1 MNGNSPHW
9 VTGQRWHDEVSQV
22 HGSNVSVARRQIF
35 LHPSHDSE
43 DGDPGTDWRMA
54 GTFIKNMNI
63 LQSSGESAIEVHQF
77 NIGGDEESGYAI
89 YDSIKCCP
97 CPITVI
103 THGVAASMGSIIPQ
117 AADLRI
123 TMPSCC
129 WMIHKG
135 STGIGNRPRTEAR
148 QWAKWEDYADKRMM
162 AIYAESC
169 QGAEM
174 WEGKD
179 VTSIMSSMSKMLN
192 GRGDWFMSATEA
204 VSYGFCDEVFE

>member
-1 MNGNSPHW
+1 MSIDTRPEWKKN
-9 VTGQRWHDEVSQV
+9 QDEAE
-22 HGSNVSVARRQIF
+22 N
-35 LHPSHDSE
+35 LHELGLSITNRKIYMHSSYDCE
-43 DGDPGTDWRMA
+43 GGDEPGTDWRMA
-54 GTFIKNMNI
+54 NTFMKNLSILENSGDGEIEIHQMN
-63 LQSSGESAIEVHQF
+63 L
-77 NIGGDEESGYAI
+77 GGDEESGYAI

-103 THGVAASMGSIIPQ
+103 THGVAASMGSLIPQ

-148 QWAKWEDYADKRMM
+148 QWARWEDYTDRRMM
-162 AIYAESC
+162 TIYAESC

-179 VTSIMSSMSKMLN
+179 VTSVMSSMSKMLN
-192 GRGDWFMSATEA
+192 GRGDWFMSAHEA